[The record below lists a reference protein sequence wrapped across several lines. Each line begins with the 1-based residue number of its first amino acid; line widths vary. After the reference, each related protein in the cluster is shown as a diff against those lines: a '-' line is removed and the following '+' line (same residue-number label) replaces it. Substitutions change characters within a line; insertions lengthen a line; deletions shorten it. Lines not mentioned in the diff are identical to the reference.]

1 MARKALF
8 EILQKKIV
16 CFELSED
23 SYFRITNENIP
34 QKLSTLKKNCKK
46 YGYDIDDQK
55 AMEIKIAKSKD
66 WEIYKFPRTLKFIK
80 TNESEE

>member
-8 EILQKKIV
+8 EILQKNIV

-23 SYFRITNENIP
+23 SYFKITNENIP
-34 QKLSTLKKNCKK
+34 LKLSTLKRRCKS
-46 YGYDIDDQK
+46 YGYEIVEQK
-55 AMEIKIAKSKD
+55 ATEIKIAKSKD

-80 TNESEE
+80 KKENKE